1 MAELFKDKKVIIAF
15 VAALVLLVAVG
26 VALATN
32 LGQEKIDIA
41 EQLSLGEKY
50 LHDMDYEK
58 AILAFNKVIKVDPMN
73 PRGYTGAAEA
83 YVGLGETEKAIDILK
98 KGLLLMDNRELSD
111 LLSEIES
118 NNIQKDNRD
127 QIKNN
132 IEFRQFGYEN
142 LSYDFEWG
150 DDSPTVES
158 NEGAIGGC
166 NLQFTL
172 TGEISE
178 VCDVLIAFGSP
189 KMWTNEAI
197 QKQADYIIPIWKNE
211 GVINNLDFDGEIDN
225 WFPIFPDELGKSGT
239 VLHFALDKKGEVLGY
254 IIIPVQIP
262 SSI

>member
-1 MAELFKDKKVIIAF
+1 MQVFKDKKTIIA
-15 VAALVLLVAVG
+15 VAAVLVLLVAAG
-26 VALATN
+26 VALAMN

-50 LHDMDYEK
+50 LLEMDYEK

-118 NNIQKDNRD
+118 NNIQENNRD
-127 QIKNN
+127 QSKKN
-132 IEFRQFGYEN
+132 IEFKQFGYEN
-142 LSYDFEWG
+142 LSYDFKWG
-150 DDSPTVES
+150 DDAYFLVQY

-166 NLQFTL
+166 ILQFTL

-178 VCDVLIAFGSP
+178 VCEVHIASWSQE
-189 KMWTNEAI
+189 MWTNEAI
-197 QKQADYIIPIWKNE
+197 QERADFVIPIWKDE
-211 GVINNLDFDGEIDN
+211 EVINNLDFDGEVNDG
-225 WFPIFPDELGKSGT
+225 FPIDPDDLGKSEM
-239 VLHFALDKKGEVLGY
+239 VLLFALDKECDALGY